1 MSFIAGLVTA
11 FLLIFNF
18 SFAYTV
24 SNQILLL
31 SCALQNLP
39 LLMVY
44 IPQYRV
50 LLTTGILGIIVTNYF
65 ATNPI
70 GNAFREGLF
79 VGFIKVDYSYE
90 ALVKYYPEK
99 YKHEKELLGG
109 AKLSKNLLPYL
120 RVITQEIFKRS
131 LEMLSLIK
139 AGKWNAFIDD
149 AIRSQFFSSLLRII
163 SAMPLFIIAG
173 FEVAAYYG
181 LYFKTLEYDSIAA
194 IVTTLSIRA
203 LAFSSFLDGL
213 SKIAFG
219 FMRESFM
226 MKLGGVIFACAQLYL
241 VFMGEDSLRLVIPL
255 SLSGL
260 AAYPIVEGERLRK
273 LALGR

>member
-1 MSFIAGLVTA
+1 M
-11 FLLIFNF
+11 
-18 SFAYTV
+18 
-24 SNQILLL
+24 
-31 SCALQNLP
+31 
-39 LLMVY
+39 
-44 IPQYRV
+44 
-50 LLTTGILGIIVTNYF
+50 
-65 ATNPI
+65 
-70 GNAFREGLF
+70 
-79 VGFIKVDYSYE
+79 
-90 ALVKYYPEK
+90 
-99 YKHEKELLGG
+99 
-109 AKLSKNLLPYL
+109 
-120 RVITQEIFKRS
+120 
-131 LEMLSLIK
+131 
-139 AGKWNAFIDD
+139 
-149 AIRSQFFSSLLRII
+149 I
-163 SAMPLFIIAG
+163 SATPLFIIAG

-181 LYFKTLEYDSIAA
+181 LYLKTLEYDSIAA